1 MLVLIARRR
10 CAKKRLTRT
19 EGRCYLYIKQLL
31 PQAELM
37 TKKKDQEDA
46 SEGPRPNS
54 GPGPAQRPAAA
65 GQPAASGPS
74 AAAAE
79 GPCASAEDKIVALEA
94 EIADL
99 KDKLLRKQADFEN
112 YRKRMLREREET
124 QRYSNATLL
133 SDIIGLI
140 DDFERAIR
148 SAEES
153 KDFANFLQGV
163 GMIEK
168 QFVEMLESRWYLK
181 RFSAVGETFDP
192 NRHEAVQRVE
202 GPAGS
207 KPTVVEDFQKGYYLY
222 ERVLR
227 PARVKVMV
235 PSSDEPKTGGGAPG
249 TGAASKQPDSP
260 AAGGAAGES

>member
-1 MLVLIARRR
+1 
-10 CAKKRLTRT
+10 
-19 EGRCYLYIKQLL
+19 
-31 PQAELM
+31 M
-37 TKKKDQEDA
+37 TKKKDQEEV
-46 SEGPRPNS
+46 SEGPHGSS
-54 GPGPAQRPAAA
+54 GPDPAQRPAAA
-65 GQPAASGPS
+65 GQPAAGG
-74 AAAAE
+74 AAPAG
-79 GPCASAEDKIVALEA
+79 GPCASAEDKIAALET

-112 YRKRMLREREET
+112 YRKRMLREREDS
-124 QRYSNATLL
+124 QRYSNAALL

-153 KDFANFLQGV
+153 KDFGNFLQGV

-168 QFVEMLESRWYLK
+168 QFVETLESRWGLK
-181 RFSAVGETFDP
+181 RFSSVGESFDP

-207 KPTVVEDFQKGYYLY
+207 RPTVVEDFQKGYYLH

-235 PSSDEPKTGGGAPG
+235 PASDDAKAPAGGAPKKDPEASG
-249 TGAASKQPDSP
+249 GSAAS
-260 AAGGAAGES
+260 GAAGM

>member
-1 MLVLIARRR
+1 MS
-10 CAKKRLTRT
+10 
-19 EGRCYLYIKQLL
+19 
-31 PQAELM
+31 
-37 TKKKDQEDA
+37 KKKDQEEVSGGPENSSGPAPAQGPAAGEAA
-46 SEGPRPNS
+46 SEG
-54 GPGPAQRPAAA
+54 
-65 GQPAASGPS
+65 
-74 AAAAE
+74 
-79 GPCASAEDKIVALEA
+79 GPCGSAEDRIAVLEK

-112 YRKRMLREREET
+112 FRKRMLREREDAA
-124 QRYSNATLL
+124 RYANAALL

-153 KDFANFLQGV
+153 RDFPTFLQGV
-163 GMIEK
+163 SMIEK
-168 QFVEMLESRWYLK
+168 QFVEMLENRWGLK
-181 RFSAVGETFDP
+181 RFVSVGEGFDP

-207 KPTVVEDFQKGYYLY
+207 KPTVVEDFQKGYYLH

-235 PSSDEPKTGGGAPG
+235 PAAEAPKEGSDGGQKKTPDGGQKKTPDGGQAGA
-249 TGAASKQPDSP
+249 
-260 AAGGAAGES
+260 